1 VKNTKKGVLRCGTFG
16 GDALENLDGVRT
28 LEVALLSLDE
38 PSLEA
43 ALFTNDV
50 GEVGDDIDNLILF

>member
-1 VKNTKKGVLRCGTFG
+1 MVLELLKF
-16 GDALENLDGVRT
+16 
-28 LEVALLSLDE
+28 ALLSLDE

-43 ALFTNDV
+43 ALFTNDD